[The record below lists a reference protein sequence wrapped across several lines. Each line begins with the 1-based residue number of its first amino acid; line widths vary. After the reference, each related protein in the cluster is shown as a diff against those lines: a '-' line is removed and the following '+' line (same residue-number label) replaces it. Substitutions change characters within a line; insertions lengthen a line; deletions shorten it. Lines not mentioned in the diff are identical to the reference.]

1 MIEIV
6 KKIIPKELKREL
18 RKFKV
23 VRFMYGMINGENKLI
38 RERIKLNKELEKK
51 LKGKSKLK
59 VAFFVLTDS
68 VWKMDNL
75 YLELEKDKCFE
86 PIIII
91 CPWVNLGKEKME
103 YEMNKTEKF
112 FKEKNYNYIKTIKKN
127 GEYLDVEQE
136 VKPDIIFYTT
146 PYRGLTDDRYY
157 ITNMKKSLGC
167 YVPYYFDPYTLYEMG
182 YDLLF
187 HNLLWKFFIPTKEH
201 LKYSKQYSRN
211 KGKNVEIVRYGILE
225 EFYKFNVKA
234 LPEKSPYKIIIW
246 APHHTISSS
255 DLKLEWSTFEKYYK
269 FMLELSEKYKDR
281 IKIVFKPHPL
291 LYSRLIE
298 VWGKEKADKYYNKWS
313 EVSYRGIELGNYIE
327 LFYKSDAMI
336 HDCASFTSEY
346 LFFDKP
352 VCKLVNNIDYIKTV
366 NSIGREAL
374 KCHTLAYS
382 KNDILKFIN
391 DILIGVD
398 EKKEDRREFYKEY
411 LEITPHNLPSK
422 EIIKI
427 IKNKL
432 NI

>member
-1 MIEIV
+1 MIKYMYNYFERV
-6 KKIIPKELKREL
+6 KEKKIIK
-18 RKFKV
+18 
-23 VRFMYGMINGENKLI
+23 
-38 RERIKLNKELEKK
+38 ERIKQNIQLEKK
-51 LKGKSKLK
+51 LKEQIKLK
-59 VAFFVLTDS
+59 IAFFVLSDS
-68 VWKMDNL
+68 LWKLDNL
-75 YLELEKDKCFE
+75 YREMLKDTYFE

-112 FKEKNYNYIKTIKKN
+112 FKEKKFNYIKTIKKN
-127 GEYLDVEQE
+127 GEYLDVERE
-136 VKPDIIFYTT
+136 VKPDIVFYTT
-146 PYRGLTDDRYY
+146 PYRGLIDDRYY
-157 ITNMKKSLGC
+157 ITNIKKSLCC
-167 YVPYYFDPYTLYEMG
+167 YVPYYFDPYTLYELG

-211 KGKNVEIVRYGILE
+211 KGKNVEVVRYGILE
-225 EFYKFNVKA
+225 EFYKFNIKS
-234 LPEKSPYKIIIW
+234 LPPKSSYKIIIW

-255 DLKLEWSTFEKYYK
+255 ELKLEWSTFEKYYK
-269 FMLELSEKYKDR
+269 FMLEISEKYKDR
-281 IKIVFKPHPL
+281 IKIIFKPHPL
-291 LYSRLIE
+291 LYSRLVE
-298 VWGKEKADKYYNKWS
+298 LWGKEKTVEYFNKWS

-346 LFFDKP
+346 LFFNKP
-352 VCKLVNNIDYIKTV
+352 VCKLVNKIDYSKTV

-382 KNDILKFIN
+382 ESDILKFID
-391 DILIGVD
+391 DILISKD
-398 EKKEDRREFYKEY
+398 EKKEERNIFYKEY
-411 LEITPHNLPSK
+411 LEITPDNLPSK

-432 NI
+432 KV